1 MIYQLIT
8 GLIQKALEVEL
19 IEAADQIYVRNQ
31 VMSLL
36 ELETF
41 PDEEVEPYEDTI
53 PNLVEKIILYA
64 ARTRGYRGCI

>member
-1 MIYQLIT
+1 MFLWEGGVNMIYQLIT

-36 ELETF
+36 GLETF
-41 PDEEVEPYEDTI
+41 PDEKVT
-53 PNLVEKIILYA
+53 A
-64 ARTRGYRGCI
+64 